1 MVAVPYLTTPSISM
15 AHETL
20 TTKENVMLKN
30 RLRHIARKLL
40 ILLVV
45 AVPLL
50 VTSTDPVGR
59 RAVAVPCEECENLYN
74 QCIASCEPCS
84 SAALFFCENRYNKCV
99 ATCT

>member
-1 MVAVPYLTTPSISM
+1 
-15 AHETL
+15 
-20 TTKENVMLKN
+20 MLKN
-30 RLRHIARKLL
+30 RLRRIARKLL

-50 VTSTDPVGR
+50 VTSSDPVGR
-59 RAVAVPCEECENLYN
+59 RAAALPCEECENFYY

-84 SAALFFCENRYNKCV
+84 SAALLFCENRYNKCV